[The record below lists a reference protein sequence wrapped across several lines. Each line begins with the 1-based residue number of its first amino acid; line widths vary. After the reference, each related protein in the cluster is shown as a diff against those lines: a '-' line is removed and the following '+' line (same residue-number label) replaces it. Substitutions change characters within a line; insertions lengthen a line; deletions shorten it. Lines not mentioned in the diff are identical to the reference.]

1 MSEIEKLYE
10 NTGVKPRYWCS
21 YQCIWCPI
29 EDIGKFNPKCAKTKV
44 TKDCDARSPIKQSP
58 SFTTNKQLELVKL
71 LSNKCDLTISHFT
84 EWEFI
89 HFDGQEPTEVKGKN
103 FDETLA
109 KLVNSYWEN
118 LTEKE
123 QKQIKEILER

>member
-1 MSEIEKLYE
+1 MSEIDKLYMNAVVYRCNVPDIDCNKNCE
-10 NTGVKPRYWCS
+10 KC
-21 YQCIWCPI
+21 
-29 EDIGKFNPKCAKTKV
+29 EDYNL
-44 TKDCDARSPIKQSP
+44 
-58 SFTTNKQLELVKL
+58 FTTDKQLELVKL